1 MEFGCIKRR
10 GQRLKIVVFPSKT
23 VTLWREVWSASLS
36 HEQSFFDT
44 RCWGCVFFQGAS
56 GFHISDSCNKGS
68 SLPKHNPHHWLCTY
82 GGRRGCQQ
90 DIWWA
95 SGKNTCALEKKRK
108 ARRPRRVRLGL
119 RPGPRHCHRLPLR
132 RGWEQFLDLIPNS
145 WEKQVIMATIRGLWV
160 FFFYRESMFGQLLI
174 IPSSL
179 TTGIQ
184 VYFEKK
190 PAGKTSFS
198 LRIFLF
204 YSYFCFLP
212 EFFISALT
220 GGYWKTKLTNW
231 FHIRSITQRV
241 TKTNYNWLNCGVPDV
256 RFTA

>member
-95 SGKNTCALEKKRK
+95 SGKNTCALEKKPQS
-108 ARRPRRVRLGL
+108 APASTCQAGFASWAATLPPTSPPPGL
-119 RPGPRHCHRLPLR
+119 RTIPRLDPQQR
-132 RGWEQFLDLIPNS
+132 R
-145 WEKQVIMATIRGLWV
+145 K
-160 FFFYRESMFGQLLI
+160 
-174 IPSSL
+174 
-179 TTGIQ
+179 TGDN
-184 VYFEKK
+184 
-190 PAGKTSFS
+190 G
-198 LRIFLF
+198 
-204 YSYFCFLP
+204 
-212 EFFISALT
+212 
-220 GGYWKTKLTNW
+220 
-231 FHIRSITQRV
+231 HH
-241 TKTNYNWLNCGVPDV
+241 
-256 RFTA
+256 

>member
-1 MEFGCIKRR
+1 MFFFKERVDFTFRTHVTREAPSPNTILTTDFALME
-10 GQRLKIVVFPSKT
+10 
-23 VTLWREVWSASLS
+23 AA
-36 HEQSFFDT
+36 
-44 RCWGCVFFQGAS
+44 GAVS
-56 GFHISDSCNKGS
+56 RISDE
-68 SLPKHNPHHWLCTY
+68 P
-82 GGRRGCQQ
+82 RE
-90 DIWWA
+90 
-95 SGKNTCALEKKRK
+95 KNTCALEKKRK

-145 WEKQVIMATIRGLWV
+145 GEKQVIMATIRGLWV

-241 TKTNYNWLNCGVPDV
+241 TKTNYNWLNCGVPHV